1 MINYRVIISFG
12 EIMSNT
18 NTFTLKEI
26 AEKKNSTNIEIVIP
40 SLQRGLVWKPKQIE
54 FLWDSILRF
63 FPIGGFVI
71 AKNSDGKYDLMDGQQ
86 RFNAISLGFIEP
98 SEQDDIIL
106 WLDINPIKE
115 ANTTRK
121 FFIKAT
127 TKSHPWGYKNDEN
140 CSLLSAEERRTAL
153 KEFFGME
160 KNIYNDDKINL
171 LQTYPYSYK
180 RVSDDKP
187 QNFPVPFSYFLN
199 GKFSKGWKE
208 FYDSIESKIKDTKL
222 LKWKEIYWKEENIN
236 LLKTFVENNFHIFKA
251 VLYSEEGKRKLDNVY
266 RVPFSELPEKTIEE
280 ESDSDV
286 NVNNMTELEVL
297 FNRLNTGGTRIS
309 QDDLTYSA
317 IKAYWGKINEKNDI
331 IAKGFMPP
339 QKLVMLL
346 FRLIITFDNL
356 KNSKQIKFESNLS
369 IKRIREIAK
378 KEQDSN
384 LRNAIEEFY
393 NNEAKSVVDKL
404 KKCYKS
410 IPSYIVMCIVRD
422 KPDII
427 LLGLYLAMK
436 GFLDQINFCGL
447 SLLLYWFC
455 YTPYQAINLILEEI
469 YNANSDTIN
478 KIKIG
483 IRKCFEKNFLP
494 KIFSEQSIRETIFQN
509 SILTESKDILNEL
522 EEYWFIS
529 TVFNN
534 KTFLLYAQKD
544 FLDNHFNSYNPAD
557 TISWEDHNRPW
568 DYDHIIP
575 RAWTYGHSRTEA
587 KLLVD
592 EWLNT
597 IGNFAAIPFED
608 NRAKNKYSDFSYY
621 NNNYDD
627 LLFDERFE
635 KEITE
640 NVAQDINMAKR
651 FKNVVFERILKIYA
665 KCYDSFKEF
674 LPDASMVIYKS
685 EESDVELFTQ
695 FLDLIIEEIK
705 TQFHTDNTHVEYALY
720 NQQSEPLNSKEAV
733 ERFLKFDS
741 KTKVIDVSTPLDDE
755 SKRVDIEF
763 IVDKNQFIIQGGLR
777 NPYWIQDQLF
787 NRDRIGKID
796 FVNKNQEYQ
805 DFKNSSLEKRKKIVK
820 SFLDSCDKL
829 SYLLSN

>member
-1 MINYRVIISFG
+1 
-12 EIMSNT
+12 MSNT
-18 NTFTLKEI
+18 NTFTLREI
-26 AEKKNSTNIEIVIP
+26 AEKKNSSNIEIVIP

-71 AKNSDGKYDLMDGQQ
+71 AKNNEKKYDLMDGQQ
-86 RFNAISLGFIEP
+86 RFNAIMLGFNEP
-98 SEQDDIIL
+98 SEQDDIVL

-115 ANTTRK
+115 PNITRK

-140 CSLLSAEERRTAL
+140 CSLLSAEERRNAL
-153 KEFFGME
+153 KEFFGEE
-160 KNIYNDDKINL
+160 KNIYNDNTINL

-180 RVSDDKP
+180 RGADEEAL
-187 QNFPVPFSYFLN
+187 NFPVPFSYFLN
-199 GKFSKGWKE
+199 GEFSKGWKE

-222 LKWKEIYWKEENIN
+222 LKWKENYWKKENIN
-236 LLKTFVENNFHIFKA
+236 LLKTFTENNFYIFKS
-251 VLYSEEGKRKLDNVY
+251 VFYSEIKESDNIY
-266 RVPFSELPEKTIEE
+266 RVPFSELPENTIEDE
-280 ESDSDV
+280 TNSKDD
-286 NVNNMTELEVL
+286 VNNMTDLEVL

-346 FRLIITFDNL
+346 FRLIITLDNL
-356 KNSKQIKFESNLS
+356 NKTQQIKFESNLS

-378 KEQDSN
+378 KEQDSD

-410 IPSYIVMCIVRD
+410 IPSYNVMCIVRD

-509 SILTESKDILNEL
+509 NILTESKDILNEL

-529 TVFNN
+529 TVFYN

-544 FLDNHFNSYNPAD
+544 FLDNHFKYYNPAD

-575 RAWTYGHSRTEA
+575 RAWSYGHSRTEA

-608 NRAKNKYSDFSYY
+608 NRAKNKYSDFTYY

-627 LLFDERFE
+627 LLFDKRFE
-635 KEITE
+635 KEITDK
-640 NVAQDINMAKR
+640 VAQDINIATK
-651 FKNVVFERILKIYA
+651 FKNLVFERILKIYA
-665 KCYDSFKEF
+665 KCYNSFKEF
-674 LPDASMVIYKS
+674 LPDASMIISES
-685 EESDVELFTQ
+685 EESDEELFSQ
-695 FLDLIIEEIK
+695 FLDLIIQEIK
-705 TQFHTDNTHVEYALY
+705 TQYHTENTHIEYALY
-720 NQQSEPLNSKEAV
+720 NQQFEVLNSKEAA
-733 ERFLKFDS
+733 EKFLNLDFKA
-741 KTKVIDVSTPLDDE
+741 KVIDVSTPLDDE

-763 IVDKNQFIIQGGLR
+763 IVDKNQFIVQGGLR

-787 NRDRIGKID
+787 GRNIKTID
-796 FVNKNQEYQ
+796 FVNKNQEYHA
-805 DFKNSSLEKRKKIVK
+805 FKNASAEKRKVIVK
-820 SFLDSCDKL
+820 DFLDSCDKL
-829 SYLLSN
+829 LYLFSNL

>member
-1 MINYRVIISFG
+1 MINYRVIIFFG

-26 AEKKNSTNIEIVIP
+26 ASKNNGIVIP
-40 SLQRGLVWKPKQIE
+40 SLQRGLVWRPKQIE

-71 AKNSDGKYDLMDGQQ
+71 AKNEDGKYDLMDGQQ
-86 RFNAISLGFIEP
+86 RFNAIKLGFNEP
-98 SEQDDIIL
+98 SEQDDIVL

-115 ANTTRK
+115 PNITRK

-140 CSLLSAEERRTAL
+140 CSLLSAEERRNAL
-153 KEFFGME
+153 KEFFGEE
-160 KNIYNDDKINL
+160 KNIYNDNTINL

-180 RVSDDKP
+180 RGADEEAL
-187 QNFPVPFSYFLN
+187 NFPVPFSYFLN
-199 GKFSKGWKE
+199 GELSKESNDFFK
-208 FYDSIESKIKDTKL
+208 SIKAKIEDNNNKL
-222 LKWKEIYWKEENIN
+222 LKWKDKYWKKENIDLLEIFIEENFNIFKSILYSEKEEN
-236 LLKTFVENNFHIFKA
+236 E
-251 VLYSEEGKRKLDNVY
+251 SDNIY
-266 RVPFSELPEKTIEE
+266 RVPFSELPENTIEE
-280 ESDSDV
+280 ETNSKDD
-286 NVNNMTELEVL
+286 VNNMTDLEVL

-317 IKAYWGKINEKNDI
+317 IKAYWGKINEKNDEI
-331 IAKGFMPP
+331 SKGFIPS

-346 FRLIITFDNL
+346 FRLIITLDNL
-356 KNSKQIKFESNLS
+356 KNHKQIRFESNLS

-378 KEQDSN
+378 KEQDSD
-384 LRNAIEEFY
+384 LRNNLKKFY
-393 NNEAKSVVDKL
+393 NNGAKSVVDKL
-404 KKCYKS
+404 EKCYKS

-436 GFLDQINFCGL
+436 GLLDQINFCGL

-455 YTPYQAINLILEEI
+455 YNPYQAINLILEEI
-469 YNANSDTIN
+469 YNVNSDSVNN

-483 IRKCFEKNFLP
+483 IKKCFEKNLLP
-494 KIFSEQSIRETIFQN
+494 RIFSEHTIRDTILHN
-509 SILTESKDILNEL
+509 NNLPESKDILNES
-522 EEYWFIS
+522 EEYRFIS
-529 TVFNN
+529 TVFYN

-575 RAWTYGHSRTEA
+575 RAWSYGHSRTEA

-608 NRAKNKYSDFSYY
+608 NRAKNKYSDFTYY
-621 NNNYDD
+621 NNNYDA
-627 LLFDERFE
+627 LLFDKRFE

-651 FKNVVFERILKIYA
+651 FKNLVFERILKIYE

-674 LPDASMVIYKS
+674 LPDVSMIVS
-685 EESDVELFTQ
+685 ESTESDEELFSQ
-695 FLDLIIEEIK
+695 FLDLIIQEIK
-705 TQFHTDNTHVEYALY
+705 TQYYTENTHIEYALY
-720 NQQSEPLNSKEAV
+720 NQQFEILNSKEAAK
-733 ERFLKFDS
+733 RFLKPDF
-741 KTKVIDVSTPLDDE
+741 KAKVIDVSTPLEDE

-763 IVDKNQFIIQGGLR
+763 IVDKNQFIVQGGLR
-777 NPYWIQDQLF
+777 NPHWIQDQLF

-805 DFKNSSLEKRKKIVK
+805 DFKNSSLEKRKEIVK